1 MIKICYFAS
10 LICLISCKIEV
21 EDNVLVLT
29 GKNFDQA
36 IKKYQYILAY
46 LAYSY
51 SYRICKIGTF
61 STTFLNFALLY
72 ISLQNQAAWKNWLFQ
87 IAGPENR
94 IQKSCRILFLFV
106 ALLVK
111 CITFLER
118 FFNNAYSHIF
128 WHIQG
133 S

>member
-1 MIKICYFAS
+1 MMIKICYFAS

-29 GKNFDQA
+29 GKNFDQV

-51 SYRICKIGTF
+51 SYRICKISTF

-72 ISLQNQAAWKNWLFQ
+72 ISLQNQA
-87 IAGPENR
+87 
-94 IQKSCRILFLFV
+94 V
-106 ALLVK
+106 
-111 CITFLER
+111 
-118 FFNNAYSHIF
+118 
-128 WHIQG
+128 
-133 S
+133 